1 MGISSEPL
9 VSVEDLSTF
18 MRTTF
23 AGTEEDQ
30 AYLVLQVVSAWARSI
45 GQKNWNNTD
54 LLPPDDVV
62 GVVLSASRREMN
74 NPDRV
79 ISETMGPV
87 SVTRAPV
94 PPLFFTPGEMAILN
108 RKSSGS
114 MYTMS
119 FRRED
124 DRWAMGYIYMTEGLY
139 DEPMPYLSEWDP
151 GYGGTVRP

>member
-30 AYLVLQVVSAWARSI
+30 AYLVLQMVSAWVRTI
-45 GQKNWNNTD
+45 GQKNWNNTT

-79 ISETMGPV
+79 VSETMGPV
-87 SVTRAPV
+87 SVTRQPV
-94 PPLFFTPGEMAILN
+94 PERFFTPGEMAILKK
-108 RKSSGS
+108 KSSGA

-124 DRWAMGYIYMTEGLY
+124 EQWAMGYIFMTTGLW